1 MSAVLGEVL
10 LDTGDDVSS
19 PTWKMSEVFG
29 DGLEDSRRVEG
40 FLRERGLV
48 RLGGGEGKN
57 VAPGSRDAPERTPTV
72 GVGSQQLEM
81 SELTGISLTLF
92 LNKAWDKV
100 REMGLQSAVAELY
113 SDEEEEVVDE

>member
-48 RLGGGEGKN
+48 RLGGGEVRRSVESLRVVGEETRRSCS
-57 VAPGSRDAPERTPTV
+57 VAS
-72 GVGSQQLEM
+72 
-81 SELTGISLTLF
+81 
-92 LNKAWDKV
+92 
-100 REMGLQSAVAELY
+100 
-113 SDEEEEVVDE
+113 